1 MKKIVVLLLHFMFVF
16 PSFAQETVKTKK
28 SNNNVTRQGFGTHVG
43 FDTGIGFVNPRIETD
58 GSAYY
63 FDDWNTE
70 GVVYTKRNGNFKI
83 PQVNIN
89 LYDNKFEAIYDENS
103 VFTFDSEN
111 IIKIDINNK
120 VFRVFEIDEELKIFE
135 LVFNDTFSVYKYY
148 SVLYTEAS
156 VNPMHNRK
164 TNKYIKKTTYYL
176 FNENELTKMKLSKK
190 SFSKRFQSD
199 DVSQES
205 ILQYIKK
212 SKLSLKKET
221 DLLKVLNF
229 VNK

>member
-1 MKKIVVLLLHFMFVF
+1 MKKIVILLVHIMFIF
-16 PSFAQETVKTKK
+16 PSFAQETVSKKK

-63 FDDWNTE
+63 FDDWDTE
-70 GVVYTKRNGNFKI
+70 GVVYTKANGSFKI
-83 PQVNIN
+83 PKVNIN
-89 LYDNKFEAIYDENS
+89 LYDNNFEAIYDENS

-111 IIKIDINNK
+111 IIKIEINKK
-120 VFRVFEIDEELKIFE
+120 VFRVFNIDEELKIFE

-148 SVLYTEAS
+148 SVLYSEAS
-156 VNPMHNRK
+156 VNPMLNRK

-176 FNENELTKMKLSKK
+176 FHENELTKMKLSKK
-190 SFSKRFQSD
+190 SFSKLFQSD
-199 DVSQES
+199 EVSEES
-205 ILQYIKK
+205 ILKYIKK

-221 DLLKVLNF
+221 DLIKVLNF
-229 VNK
+229 VSK